1 MAKQKLEITKMNSEG
16 SKKRFLFE
24 RISIL
29 CLVLILLL
37 PVSAF
42 AQRVVRTGVDGSL
55 PPFSFVDQDSNSI
68 RGFNVD
74 LTKML
79 AATLGAKIKFFPLES
94 DELTERLVEGKI
106 DLMIEEK
113 TGTHP
118 NLQALDLPFHLERK
132 LFVNNCCITIT
143 CVRDLP
149 GRTLVVLKGS
159 NLSHLIPQPERVKLI
174 EVDRQ
179 EEALKLVNSGEAEV
193 YLCSNGLSAIYSIQK
208 NNLRNIKEVGIP
220 VETVPLAIWVRQDNM
235 PLLTE
240 LSVAFGKITENKTY
254 DTIHRKWFGQ
264 NIPFAYFEKYFKI
277 ILVAIGFF
285 AIALLGFFIYNQMLK
300 KKVRQ
305 VTHDLQLSEQKHKDL
320 IEFSPEMIH
329 LVSPDGRVVHANKI
343 TLQMLGYSREVMT
356 SKKMHDLVPPG
367 SQKEVEAFIH
377 SIFQT
382 GSGKKEFAFCAN
394 DGRRID
400 VEMSATLVKGM
411 DKLLACCFSRD
422 MTEHKRLE
430 AELMQSERLAL
441 MGEMAA
447 GIAHEI
453 NNPLG
458 IILANTEELL
468 QETKNQDNH
477 RESLETI
484 ERNAIRAG
492 KFIEDLLTF
501 TRPGLPARVQID
513 LLSLINESLFLCK
526 QQLRQKQIH
535 VSKEFPENSIFFEG
549 DDNQIQ
555 QLFVNLLLNSI
566 QAISEKGTIRI
577 RVRREQDNGTEKI
590 HLEIAD
596 TGMGIPEKDLPRI
609 FDPFFTARKN
619 KGFGLGLSISKRI
632 IEKHNGTIRV
642 ESKVGQGTIIFVDL
656 PTFLLDGLAG
666 SLERI

>member
-1 MAKQKLEITKMNSEG
+1 
-16 SKKRFLFE
+16 
-24 RISIL
+24 
-29 CLVLILLL
+29 
-37 PVSAF
+37 
-42 AQRVVRTGVDGSL
+42 
-55 PPFSFVDQDSNSI
+55 
-68 RGFNVD
+68 
-74 LTKML
+74 ML
-79 AATLGAKIKFFPLES
+79 AATLGAKIKFFPLEG
-94 DELTERLVEGKI
+94 DQLAERLAEGKI
-106 DLMIEEK
+106 DLMIGEK
-113 TGTHP
+113 TEIHP
-118 NLQALDLPFHLERK
+118 NLQALDLPIHLERK
-132 LFVNNCCITIT
+132 LFVNNCCITVT

-159 NLSHLIPQPERVKLI
+159 HLTHLIPQPERVKLI

-179 EEALKLVNSGEAEV
+179 EEALQLVNSGEAEV
-193 YLCSNGLSAIYSIQK
+193 YLSSNGLSATYSIQK
-208 NNLRNIKEVGIP
+208 SNLRNIKEVGIP
-220 VETVPLAIWVRQDNM
+220 VEAVPLAIWVRQDNT

-240 LSVAFGKITENKTY
+240 LSVAFGKITENKNY
-254 DTIHRKWFGQ
+254 DTIYRKWFGQ

-277 ILVAIGFF
+277 ILGVIGFF
-285 AIALLGFFIYNQMLK
+285 ALALLGFFIYNQMLK
-300 KKVRQ
+300 RKVRQ

-343 TLQMLGYSREVMT
+343 TLQTLGYSKEEMT
-356 SKKMHDLVPPG
+356 FKKIHDLVPPE

-382 GSGKKEFAFCAN
+382 GSGKKEFAFCGN

-400 VEMSATLVKGM
+400 VEMSATLVKGIDTLM
-411 DKLLACCFSRD
+411 ACCFSRD
-422 MTEHKRLE
+422 MTEHKCLE

-477 RESLETI
+477 RENLETI
-484 ERNAIRAG
+484 ERNALRAG
-492 KFIEDLLTF
+492 KVIEDLLTF
-501 TRPGLPARVQID
+501 TRPGPPAKVQID
-513 LLSLINESLFLCK
+513 LLSLIDESLSLCK
-526 QQLRQKQIH
+526 QQLRQKRIH
-535 VSKEFPENSIFFEG
+535 VSREFPENPIFFEG

-555 QLFVNLLLNSI
+555 QLVVNLLLNSI

-642 ESKVGQGTIIFVDL
+642 ESKAGQGTIIFIDL
-656 PTFLLDGLAG
+656 PTSPLYGLAEQ
-666 SLERI
+666 LARI

>member
-1 MAKQKLEITKMNSEG
+1 MNSIG
-16 SKKRFLFE
+16 SEKRTRVR
-24 RISIL
+24 RIFIAIFI
-29 CLVLILLL
+29 LILFL
-37 PVSAF
+37 PVSTL
-42 AQRVVRTGVDGSL
+42 AQRFIRVGLDCSQ

-74 LTKML
+74 LIKML
-79 AATLGAKIKFFPLES
+79 VATLGAKIKFFSLER
-94 DELTERLVEGKI
+94 DQLAEYLIDGKI
-106 DLMIEEK
+106 DLMICEK
-113 TGTHP
+113 TETHP
-118 NLQALDLPFHLERK
+118 NLQTLDLPIHVERK
-132 LFVNNCCITIT
+132 LFVNNCCITVT

-149 GRTLVVLKGS
+149 GRTLVTLKGS
-159 NLSHLIPQPERVKLI
+159 HLTQLIPQPERVKLI
-174 EVDRQ
+174 EVDQQ
-179 EEALKLVNSGEAEV
+179 EEALQLVNSGKAEV
-193 YLCSNGLSAIYSIQK
+193 YLSPNGLSAIYSIQK

-220 VETVPLAIWVRQDNM
+220 VEAVPLAIWVRQDNM

-240 LSVAFGKITENKTY
+240 LSVAFGKITENKSY
-254 DTIHRKWFGQ
+254 DTIYRKWFGQ

-277 ILVAIGFF
+277 ILGAIGFF

-300 KKVRQ
+300 RKVRK

-329 LVSPDGRVVHANKI
+329 LISPNGRIVHANKI
-343 TLQMLGYSREVMT
+343 ALQMLGYTKEEMT
-356 SKKMHDLVPPG
+356 LKRIQDLVPPE

-382 GSGKKEFAFCAN
+382 GSGKKEFAFCGN
-394 DGRRID
+394 GGRQID

-411 DKLLACCFSRD
+411 DTLLACCFSRD

-468 QETKNQDNH
+468 QNTKHLNDY

-484 ERNAIRAG
+484 ERNALRAG

-501 TRPGLPARVQID
+501 TRPSPPAKVQID
-513 LLSLINESLFLCK
+513 LLSLIDESLSLCK
-526 QQLRQKQIH
+526 QQLKQKRIH
-535 VSKEFPENSIFFEG
+535 LSREFPENPIFFEG

-555 QLFVNLLLNSI
+555 QLVVNLLLNSI
-566 QAISEKGTIRI
+566 QAISEEGIIRI
-577 RVRREQDNGTEKI
+577 RVRQKQDNGTEKI

-632 IEKHNGTIRV
+632 VEKHNGTIHV
-642 ESKVGQGTIIFVDL
+642 ESKVGHGTVIFIDL
-656 PTFLLDGLAG
+656 PTSPIPNLA
-666 SLERI
+666 EKMARV